1 MGTGAITQ
9 YIDVAQLVLYAFWIF
24 FFWLIV
30 YLVREGKR
38 EGFPLESDRPDYKVI
53 EGWPPVPSPKSYT
66 LADGKVF
73 YAPHDRDKPEEL
85 AARRVGNYP
94 GAPIEPTGNPMVDG
108 IGPAAWTKRMDVP
121 DHNLDGSPKIVPLRN
136 AAAFSIAHQDTDPR
150 GLPVVGAD
158 GLEAGKVVDL
168 WVDQQEMM
176 FRYYEV
182 QTNGGRRVL
191 LPVTFSRVSK
201 DKVTVKSILSTQF
214 EQVPGTK
221 NPSEVTFLE
230 EDKIMGYYGGGTL
243 YATPQRQ
250 ESFI

>member
-66 LADGKVF
+66 LSDGKVF

>member
-24 FFWLIV
+24 FFWLVV

-66 LADGKVF
+66 LADGTVF

-168 WVDQQEMM
+168 WVDQQEML

>member
-121 DHNLDGSPKIVPLRN
+121 DHNLDGSAKIVPLRN
-136 AAAFSIAHQDTDPR
+136 AAAFSIAQQDTDPR

-168 WVDQQEMM
+168 WVDQQEML